1 MNDHIVSNPYACSVD
16 DPMLAPF
23 AGRQAVFARL
33 RLQFTDPAR
42 QGALL
47 VLGRRRIGKTAF
59 LRAFDVAFDE
69 TFVGVYVSLRDLTLQ
84 SENEWWLSLAQA
96 ITERLIERAF
106 TLHRLIDLA
115 PPGDDARAWFA
126 EAYLPPVLT
135 LIRPH
140 RHLVLLADDADFL
153 LEAIKSGRLAP
164 DTLSF
169 LRELLDTH
177 ARLYAALTLD
187 AAQESHTGDLQ
198 PLVRPIDVIRLT
210 NLAQDEVE
218 WLLREPV
225 QGLYRLNDGALDA
238 AWRLTGGQPAHIQ
251 ALGCVL
257 YRRYD
262 DDLMAAQVTEDD
274 VKQAGAQVF
283 TMMAEEL
290 NREWNALSYHEQQAM
305 RAISQLQYAHPLRPV
320 DAVAISHW
328 LADSDDP
335 IDVTAVSATIR
346 SLEYHELVALT
357 PVGVDLTSDL
367 MRRWLLERAYASPLA
382 VARRVPAAPDGS
394 PALSRRNRGLRIALL
409 IVILVMF
416 IVGLLL
422 LTTLSNLPRDEY
434 LIPPEPTVTL
444 VGE

>member
-1 MNDHIVSNPYACSVD
+1 MNEYVASNPYTCSAD
-16 DPMLAPF
+16 DPTLAPF
-23 AGRQAVFARL
+23 AGRQAAFARL
-33 RLQFTDPAR
+33 RQQFIDPTRA
-42 QGALL
+42 GALL
-47 VLGRRRIGKTAF
+47 VIGRRHVGKTAF
-59 LRAFDVAFDE
+59 LRAFDMAFDE
-69 TFVGVYVSLRDLTLQ
+69 TFVGVYVNLRELTLQ
-84 SENEWWLSLAQA
+84 TEGEWWLSLAQA

-106 TLHRLIDLA
+106 TLHRLMDLT

-126 EAYLPPVLT
+126 ETYLPPVLA

-140 RHLVLLADDADFL
+140 RQLVLLADDADAL
-153 LEAIKSGRLAP
+153 LEAVNIGRFSA
-164 DTLSF
+164 DTITF
-169 LRELLDTH
+169 LRELIDTH
-177 ARLYAALTLD
+177 PRLHMTLTLD
-187 AAQESHTGDLQ
+187 VAHERRSADLQ

-210 NLAQDEVE
+210 NLARDETD

-238 AWRLTGGQPAHIQ
+238 AWRLTGGEPAYVQ

-257 YRRYD
+257 YRRFD
-262 DDLMAAQVTEDD
+262 DDLMAAQVTEED
-274 VKQAGAQVF
+274 VKQASGQVF
-283 TMMAEEL
+283 NMMTDDL
-290 NREWNALSYHEQQAM
+290 DREWNALSYHEQQAM

-320 DAVAISHW
+320 DAVAIAHW

-346 SLEYHELVALT
+346 SLEYNELVALT

-382 VARRVPAAPDGS
+382 VARRTPILPDGS

-409 IVILVMF
+409 IVILVMV

-434 LIPPEPTVTL
+434 LIPREPTVTL